1 MTMTTPMVRLARWL
15 HPGIGV
21 KRWLALVLFS
31 LALFI
36 LGLFVLVGQNLVRAV
51 YNIVAP
57 SAFSTV
63 VLGLSLVGLGIA
75 GVLLGVQRIS
85 RSIVRAIAAPAE
97 GRIGEMLFEKRL
109 LSRGPRIVAIGGGTG
124 LSSLLR
130 GLKMLTS
137 NVTAVVTVMDDGG
150 SSGWLRQELNI
161 LPPGDIRNCL
171 IALAEDESQISRLFN
186 HRFQSGALA
195 GHSLGNL
202 VIAGLQEMTGSFDRA
217 IEQMSTLLNTRGQ
230 VLPATLEQA
239 ELVAELWDGRTVCGE
254 SQIPKAHGRI
264 KRMRLSKA
272 SVPAYPKVLEEIS
285 QADLIIL
292 GPGSLFTS
300 VIPNLLVAG
309 VREAVE
315 RSPAQKIYIMNLM
328 TQPGETDGFTAR
340 DHLKALGEYLDIRAL
355 DIVILNKQP
364 VPQELLA
371 QYAQEGSVPV
381 ADDVTEP
388 NEWGLRV
395 VRADLLEI
403 VPLPRWPSATHVPTV
418 KHNPKKLAHVIATSV
433 PEIFSSWIQKAL
445 RGGEP

>member
-63 VLGLSLVGLGIA
+63 VLGLGLVGLGIA

-150 SSGWLRQELNI
+150 SSGRLRQELNI

-171 IALAEDESQISRLFN
+171 IALAEDESQISQLFN
-186 HRFQSGALA
+186 HRFQAGALA

-285 QADLIIL
+285 QLI
-292 GPGSLFTS
+292 SS
-300 VIPNLLVAG
+300 
-309 VREAVE
+309 
-315 RSPAQKIYIMNLM
+315 SW
-328 TQPGETDGFTAR
+328 
-340 DHLKALGEYLDIRAL
+340 
-355 DIVILNKQP
+355 
-364 VPQELLA
+364 
-371 QYAQEGSVPV
+371 AQEASS
-381 ADDVTEP
+381 
-388 NEWGLRV
+388 
-395 VRADLLEI
+395 RASSPICSSRGCARPSSALL
-403 VPLPRWPSATHVPTV
+403 L
-418 KHNPKKLAHVIATSV
+418 KKSIL
-433 PEIFSSWIQKAL
+433 
-445 RGGEP
+445 

>member
-1 MTMTTPMVRLARWL
+1 
-15 HPGIGV
+15 
-21 KRWLALVLFS
+21 
-31 LALFI
+31 
-36 LGLFVLVGQNLVRAV
+36 
-51 YNIVAP
+51 
-57 SAFSTV
+57 
-63 VLGLSLVGLGIA
+63 
-75 GVLLGVQRIS
+75 
-85 RSIVRAIAAPAE
+85 
-97 GRIGEMLFEKRL
+97 
-109 LSRGPRIVAIGGGTG
+109 
-124 LSSLLR
+124 
-130 GLKMLTS
+130 
-137 NVTAVVTVMDDGG
+137 
-150 SSGWLRQELNI
+150 
-161 LPPGDIRNCL
+161 
-171 IALAEDESQISRLFN
+171 
-186 HRFQSGALA
+186 
-195 GHSLGNL
+195 
-202 VIAGLQEMTGSFDRA
+202 MTGSFDRA

-328 TQPGETDGFTAR
+328 TQPGETDGFKAR